1 MGRYADKLKLNKR
14 LASIEAALDI
24 DDDSETTLSEAIDD
38 AIENAI
44 EAAIGE
50 GGAIKTWADESY
62 EPKTS

>member
-14 LASIEAALDI
+14 LAS
-24 DDDSETTLSEAIDD
+24 
-38 AIENAI
+38 I